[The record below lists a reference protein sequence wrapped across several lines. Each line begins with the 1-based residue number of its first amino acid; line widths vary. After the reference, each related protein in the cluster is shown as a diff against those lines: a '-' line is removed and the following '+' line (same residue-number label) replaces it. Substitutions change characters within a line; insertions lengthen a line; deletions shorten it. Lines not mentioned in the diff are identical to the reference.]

1 MDAIRRI
8 LVAFSLVVSMM
19 PIGRAVST
27 PTMQASSASVEPLH
41 DTSTDLRE
49 QDPHGPLVRLRVR
62 ALVPE
67 KVKLSD
73 PSQRTVPATVLAID
87 KAINQIRVQTEE
99 GQRLMLFLEPA
110 TLARLQVGAPCL
122 LQVTNGATRETSRPQ
137 GHEEAFW

>member
-19 PIGRAVST
+19 PIGGAVST
-27 PTMQASSASVEPLH
+27 PVMQASSASAGPRH

-49 QDPHGPLVRLRVR
+49 QDPHPSERTVR
-62 ALVPE
+62 A
-67 KVKLSD
+67 
-73 PSQRTVPATVLAID
+73 RVLAID

-110 TLARLQVGAPCL
+110 SLARLQVGAPCL
-122 LQVTNGATRETSRPQ
+122 LQVTNGSTRETSQPP
-137 GHEEAFW
+137 GHEEVLW

>member
-19 PIGRAVST
+19 PIGWAVST
-27 PTMQASSASVEPLH
+27 PVMQASSASAGPRH

-49 QDPHGPLVRLRVR
+49 QDPHGLPVRLRVH

-67 KVKLSD
+67 KVQLSD
-73 PSQRTVPATVLAID
+73 PSERTVRARVLAID

-110 TLARLQVGAPCL
+110 SLARLQVGAPCL
-122 LQVTNGATRETSRPQ
+122 LQVTNGSTRETSQPP
-137 GHEEAFW
+137 GHEEVLW